1 MALTTTAR
9 SSIYV
14 FTGTF
19 ISRILGFVRILV
31 LATTLGFFRLND
43 SYSLANEIPNMMYE
57 LILGSLISSTLLP
70 FFVKQYKQKKQNED
84 DSIFTFMLF
93 SSTAL
98 TLLTL
103 ILAPII
109 ATLMT
114 SLNNTGD
121 TDAQRNLVLFF
132 LYCFLP
138 QIFFYAMT
146 SVMQT
151 YLAARHKFIASAFV
165 PIINNIIVISMLLYI
180 KNAFSN
186 IGDNPSQNEIDKI
199 KYILGIGTTLG
210 VVAISLLLS
219 IAYKKVGGNFR
230 RGKLRSGVIKEMLQQ
245 SKWMVAYAVANQI
258 ALFIIISFA
267 NRTEGGV
274 SAYLAAWA
282 FFQLPHGLLAMTI
295 MTVATPKISHSIDHD
310 DDNKAK
316 IDASQITNKTKTLV
330 QQTSTTILIMTAMVS
345 AIGIAVARPA
355 MKIILAHG
363 LISDSKAELAAN
375 VLIGFLTFASAFS
388 FYVFV
393 VRLSNI
399 VGRTK
404 EIFYINVGQNIVNVV
419 LAILFIRISPVI
431 GLSLAFSTSYFIV
444 MPFALKLV
452 SKNFAVQALKIRAV
466 CIIAITSVCAAL
478 LGFFVSTE
486 ISNKYLSALS
496 SLTVSIIVL
505 AVGAHFTREYILEL
519 VKVFYNKKS
528 IENVGD

>member
-1 MALTTTAR
+1 MALTNTAR

-14 FTGTF
+14 FSGTF
-19 ISRILGFVRILV
+19 ISRVLGFVRILV

-70 FFVKQYKQKKQNED
+70 FFVKQYKQKKQNDD

-103 ILAPII
+103 ILAPVI
-109 ATLMT
+109 ATVMT

-151 YLAARHKFIASAFV
+151 YLAARHKFVASAFV
-165 PIINNIIVISMLLYI
+165 PIINNVIVISMLLYI
-180 KNAFSN
+180 RQVFSSISN
-186 IGDNPSQNEIDKI
+186 DPSTKEINKI
-199 KYILGIGTTLG
+199 KYILGFGTTLG
-210 VVAISLLLS
+210 VIAIALLLA
-219 IAYKKVGGNFR
+219 IAYKKIGGSFR
-230 RGKLRSGVIKEMLQQ
+230 RGKLRSGVIKEMLNQ
-245 SKWMVAYAVANQI
+245 SKWMVAYAVANQL

-295 MTVATPKISHSIDHD
+295 MTISTPKISHSIDHD
-310 DDNKAK
+310 ENNNAK
-316 IDASQITNKTKTLV
+316 ISPNQITEKTKQLV
-330 QQTSTTILIMTAMVS
+330 QQTSSTILIMTTMVS
-345 AIGIAVARPA
+345 AIGIAIARPA

-375 VLIGFLTFASAFS
+375 VLIGFLVFASAFS

-404 EIFYINVGQNIVNVV
+404 EIFYINVAQNIINVV
-419 LAILFIRISPVI
+419 LAFFLIKFSPVI
-431 GLSLAFSTSYFIV
+431 GLSLAFSSSYFIV

-452 SKNFAVQALKIRAV
+452 SKNFAVQALKMKAV
-466 CIIAITSVCAAL
+466 IIIALTSICAAL
-478 LGFFVSTE
+478 IGFFVSNEVT
-486 ISNKYLSALS
+486 NKYMGTFSGLLIS
-496 SLTVSIIVL
+496 VIVL
-505 AVGAHFTREYILEL
+505 AIGAHFTRDYIIEL
-519 VKVFYNKKS
+519 VKVFYSKKS
-528 IENVGD
+528 LEKIVE

>member
-1 MALTTTAR
+1 MALTSTAR

-14 FTGTF
+14 FSGTF

-70 FFVKQYKQKKQNED
+70 FFVKQYKQKKQNDD

-103 ILAPII
+103 IFAPVI
-109 ATLMT
+109 ATVMT
-114 SLNNTGD
+114 SLNDTGD
-121 TDAQRNLVLFF
+121 TASQRNLVLFF

-151 YLAARHKFIASAFV
+151 YLAARHRFAASAFA
-165 PIINNIIVISMLLYI
+165 PIINNVIVISMLLYI
-180 KNAFSN
+180 RSVFSD
-186 IGDNPSQNEIDKI
+186 ISHNPSTSEINKI
-199 KYILGIGTTLG
+199 KYILGFGTTLG
-210 VVAISLLLS
+210 VIAIAALLA
-219 IAYKKVGGNFR
+219 IAYKKIGGTFR
-230 RGKLRSGVIKEMLQQ
+230 KGKLRSGVIKEMLNQ
-245 SKWMVAYAVANQI
+245 SKWMVAYAIANQI
-258 ALFIIISFA
+258 ALFIVISLA

-274 SAYLAAWA
+274 SSYLAAWA

-295 MTVATPKISHSIDHD
+295 MTIATPKISHSIDHD
-310 DDNKAK
+310 DNNKAK
-316 IDASQITNKTKTLV
+316 IGPNQITEKTKQLV
-330 QQTSTTILIMTAMVS
+330 QQTSSTILIMTAMVS
-345 AIGIAVARPA
+345 AIGIAIARPA

-363 LISDSKAELAAN
+363 LVTDSKAELAAN
-375 VLIGFLTFASAFS
+375 VLIGFLVFASAFS

-393 VRLSNI
+393 VRLSNL

-404 EIFYINVGQNIVNVV
+404 EIFIINIAQNTINII
-419 LAILFIRISPVI
+419 LAFFFIRTSPVV
-431 GLSLAFSTSYFIV
+431 GLSLAFSMSYFIV

-452 SKNFAVQALKIRAV
+452 SKNFAMQVLKIRPV
-466 CIIAITSVCAAL
+466 FILTISSICAAL
-478 LGFFVSTE
+478 CGFFVSNELT
-486 ISNKYLSALS
+486 NRYLATLGAFCVSAF
-496 SLTVSIIVL
+496 IL
-505 AVGAHFTREYILEL
+505 AIGAHFTRGYIFEL
-519 VKVFYNKKS
+519 IKVFYNRKS
-528 IENVGD
+528 IEKIAE